1 MAPTADD
8 AAGEQA
14 SGVILEEHYVVVVL
28 GAFSMLGSAFI
39 ILSWLCRKPLR
50 TASTLLI
57 FCLAV
62 SDFMCASPGLFALWL
77 LGVVVSVAVWLCG
90 CGYGAMGLWLAYHS
104 LLTRC
109 LLARCLGHCTS
120 DVGKF
125 LATAALNLA
134 DDPAASTTGTTL
146 CTVSGLIGQFFGEAA
161 ATWNAMLGTGTA
173 LACIDDR

>member
-77 LGVVVSVAVWLCG
+77 LGVVVSVAVWLCP
-90 CGYGAMGLWLAYHS
+90 CPS
-104 LLTRC
+104 RC
-109 LLARCLGHCTS
+109 LPFAAFSYCQGADSLRTCMAKDPISSGSCPSGWQPEECNS
-120 DVGKF
+120 CDV
-125 LATAALNLA
+125 
-134 DDPAASTTGTTL
+134 
-146 CTVSGLIGQFFGEAA
+146 
-161 ATWNAMLGTGTA
+161 
-173 LACIDDR
+173 

>member
-1 MAPTADD
+1 M
-8 AAGEQA
+8 
-14 SGVILEEHYVVVVL
+14 
-28 GAFSMLGSAFI
+28 
-39 ILSWLCRKPLR
+39 
-50 TASTLLI
+50 
-57 FCLAV
+57 LAV
-62 SDFMCASPGLFALWL
+62 AVRLWL

-90 CGYGAMGLWLAYHS
+90 YVAMGLELAYHS

-109 LLARCLGHCTS
+109 LVHCTS

-173 LACIDDR
+173 LTCIDDR

>member
-1 MAPTADD
+1 MWWSFWAPFPCWGRRSSYCRGC
-8 AAGEQA
+8 AASRSAPRPRSSFFA
-14 SGVILEEHYVVVVL
+14 SLSVISCVRRLDRLSCAGCGCGCAAVVV
-28 GAFSMLGSAFI
+28 G
-39 ILSWLCRKPLR
+39 C
-50 TASTLLI
+50 
-57 FCLAV
+57 C
-62 SDFMCASPGLFALWL
+62 CACGCA
-77 LGVVVSVAVWLCG
+77 AVWLWLYG
-90 CGYGAMGLWLAYHS
+90 CGYVAMGLWLAYHS

-109 LLARCLGHCTS
+109 LVHCTS

>member
-62 SDFMCASPGLFALWL
+62 SDFMCASPGSFELCWLWL
-77 LGVVVSVAVWLCG
+77 WLCG
-90 CGYGAMGLWLAYHS
+90 CGCWVLLCLWLCGCVAVAVRLWLCGYGAVAG
-104 LLTRC
+104 
-109 LLARCLGHCTS
+109 
-120 DVGKF
+120 
-125 LATAALNLA
+125 
-134 DDPAASTTGTTL
+134 
-146 CTVSGLIGQFFGEAA
+146 VS
-161 ATWNAMLGTGTA
+161 
-173 LACIDDR
+173 